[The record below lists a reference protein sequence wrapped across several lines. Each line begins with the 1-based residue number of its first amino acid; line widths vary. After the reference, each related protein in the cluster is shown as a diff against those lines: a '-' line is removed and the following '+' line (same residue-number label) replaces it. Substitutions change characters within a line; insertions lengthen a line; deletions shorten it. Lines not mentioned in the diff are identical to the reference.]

1 MSTAYS
7 VAEVLEKLEKR
18 IAFHREQADHHAQ
31 QEIHHREQNALHL
44 AELKRV
50 TEHFEAFKGTALT
63 AAELAGEATAP
74 PPPVQEEAAADR
86 DLTGREAQASKL
98 VMKVVEGMA
107 DGASFGAAQ
116 VAAETNR
123 LYRGKLRR
131 PLKARD
137 VSVTLRRLREAGR
150 LRLVRGGKA
159 NQEAIYA
166 KRARPASNSPAKAE
180 APEG

>member
-31 QEIHHREQNALHL
+31 QEVHHREQNAFHL

-50 TEHFEAFKGTALT
+50 TEHFEAFKGTAVT

-74 PPPVQEEAAADR
+74 PPPVRKEADADS
-86 DLTGREAQASKL
+86 DLAGKEVQTAKL
-98 VMKVVEGMA
+98 VARVIEGMA
-107 DGASFGAAQ
+107 EGAKFGAAQ

-123 LYRGKLRR
+123 RYREKLRR
-131 PLKARD
+131 PLTARD
-137 VSVTLRRLREAGR
+137 VSVILRRLREAGR
-150 LRLVRGGKA
+150 LRLVREGKS
-159 NQEAIYA
+159 NQEALYA
-166 KRARPASNSPAKAE
+166 RRVRPSADSPETPKE
-180 APEG
+180 

>member
-18 IAFHREQADHHAQ
+18 IAFHREQADYHAQ
-31 QEIHHREQNALHL
+31 QEIHHREQNAFHL

-74 PPPVQEEAAADR
+74 PPPVRKAADDDR
-86 DLTGREAQASKL
+86 DLAGKETQASKL
-98 VMKVVEGMA
+98 VTRVVEQMA
-107 DGASFGAAQ
+107 DGASFGATQ
-116 VAAETNR
+116 IAAEANR
-123 LYRGKLRR
+123 RYRDKLRR
-131 PLKARD
+131 PLNARD

-150 LRLVRGGKA
+150 LRLVREGKS
-159 NQEAIYA
+159 NQEALYA
-166 KRARPASNSPAKAE
+166 KRARPAADSPASSETPKA
-180 APEG
+180 

>member
-7 VAEVLEKLEKR
+7 VAEVLGKLEKR

-31 QEIHHREQNALHL
+31 QEIHHREQNAFHR

-74 PPPVQEEAAADR
+74 PPPVQKAADDDR
-86 DLTGREAQASKL
+86 DLTGKEAQSSKL
-98 VMKVVEGMA
+98 VARVVERMP

-116 VAAETNR
+116 VAA
-123 LYRGKLRR
+123 
-131 PLKARD
+131 
-137 VSVTLRRLREAGR
+137 
-150 LRLVRGGKA
+150 
-159 NQEAIYA
+159 
-166 KRARPASNSPAKAE
+166 
-180 APEG
+180 